1 MTMNIYLVIVIV
13 LFILAV
19 SDLIV
24 GVSNDAVNFLNSAIG
39 SKVASFKVILLIAG
53 LGILVGATFSGG
65 MMEVARKGIF
75 HPQYFYFNEIM
86 FIFLAVMITDVIML
100 DLFNTFGMPTS
111 TTVSIV
117 FDILGASLAVS
128 VIKISTQADALTIA
142 QYINTSKALAII
154 SAILL
159 SVIVAFIAGAIIQY
173 IVRLIFSFNYTKRL
187 AYLGSLFGGIA
198 ITSITYFMLIK
209 GVKGSAFAN
218 HVMGNGELLKDWIE
232 QQSIPIIIYSF
243 IGWTILIQLLRWV
256 FKLDILKM
264 IVFVGTF
271 ALAMAFA
278 GNDLVN
284 FIGVPLAGFE
294 SYKQFTQQAGEMIS
308 ANNFLMSGLNGKVQ
322 TPIYFL
328 VLAGIIMIL
337 TLWFSKKAR
346 DVVKTSVDL
355 ARQDEGDEKFG
366 SSPIARGIIKQTVA
380 TNELINKMLPA
391 RMLHAIQKQF
401 DQTESTK
408 RMKSLGKDAP
418 AFDALRA
425 SVNLVVASIL
435 IAYATSYKLPL
446 STTYVTFMVAMGTSL
461 ADRAWGRESAVF
473 RITGVLTVI
482 LGWFFTAL
490 IAMTASFTVAY
501 FLYYAGIWGML
512 VMLTILIFLVIKTNK
527 IHKKREAH
535 ISKKESQEENLV
547 KLGVIESCKLEISQ
561 SLAEYD
567 EAIRGI
573 FNSLFVEDNKQ
584 LKKYNKKIKQINK
597 DAKKLKVDMHKTVS
611 KIQEDSEEAGHYYIQ
626 VLDYLREMAH
636 SLSFISQPALEHVE
650 NKHKSLTPEQI
661 EELRELKD
669 CLCKLILLIK
679 EIIETQD
686 YDKVDEAIQR
696 TENIGERIAMMSK
709 KQVKRIKNDQASTKA
724 SILYFS
730 LIHET
735 KNLAFNAINLLK
747 SHRDFILKG

>member
-1 MTMNIYLVIVIV
+1 MNIYLIIVIV

-243 IGWTILIQLLRWV
+243 IGWTILIQLLRWL

-264 IVFVGTF
+264 IVFIGTF

-308 ANNFLMSGLNGKVQ
+308 ANNFL
-322 TPIYFL
+322 
-328 VLAGIIMIL
+328 
-337 TLWFSKKAR
+337 SK
-346 DVVKTSVDL
+346 
-355 ARQDEGDEKFG
+355 
-366 SSPIARGIIKQTVA
+366 
-380 TNELINKMLPA
+380 
-391 RMLHAIQKQF
+391 
-401 DQTESTK
+401 
-408 RMKSLGKDAP
+408 
-418 AFDALRA
+418 ALRRW
-425 SVNLVVASIL
+425 
-435 IAYATSYKLPL
+435 K
-446 STTYVTFMVAMGTSL
+446 
-461 ADRAWGRESAVF
+461 
-473 RITGVLTVI
+473 
-482 LGWFFTAL
+482 AL
-490 IAMTASFTVAY
+490 IF
-501 FLYYAGIWGML
+501 W
-512 VMLTILIFLVIKTNK
+512 
-527 IHKKREAH
+527 
-535 ISKKESQEENLV
+535 
-547 KLGVIESCKLEISQ
+547 
-561 SLAEYD
+561 
-567 EAIRGI
+567 
-573 FNSLFVEDNKQ
+573 
-584 LKKYNKKIKQINK
+584 
-597 DAKKLKVDMHKTVS
+597 
-611 KIQEDSEEAGHYYIQ
+611 
-626 VLDYLREMAH
+626 
-636 SLSFISQPALEHVE
+636 
-650 NKHKSLTPEQI
+650 
-661 EELRELKD
+661 
-669 CLCKLILLIK
+669 
-679 EIIETQD
+679 
-686 YDKVDEAIQR
+686 
-696 TENIGERIAMMSK
+696 
-709 KQVKRIKNDQASTKA
+709 
-724 SILYFS
+724 
-730 LIHET
+730 
-735 KNLAFNAINLLK
+735 
-747 SHRDFILKG
+747 